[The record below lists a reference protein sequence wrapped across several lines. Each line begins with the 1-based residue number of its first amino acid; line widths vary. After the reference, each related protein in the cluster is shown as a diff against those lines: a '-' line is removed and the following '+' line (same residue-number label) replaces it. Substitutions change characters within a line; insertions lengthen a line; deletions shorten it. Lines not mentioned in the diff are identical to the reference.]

1 MMEKN
6 NFDGWSLLAVG
17 EEAIVELTAQQQ
29 QSNGRTSVA
38 STVAAMDEIE
48 NEINLVEVE
57 EDQVQRTR
65 EKWILVARG
74 KELWEPDN
82 DWTPLVQG
90 SEMAEDNVYNDL
102 GKLKTWAHELKISS
116 ARSGEKDDGNDDD
129 FGSLSHLLSN
139 REAER
144 GAWDKRCLPIQI
156 DEFVSIQEKYQF
168 TFHDRKGRVK
178 VLKRHAYDVDDDDDD
193 DFADSD
199 DEESNIRRRRRSSMM
214 SRIGDDMLL
223 KKHSMFFVENTM
235 RDLQDYQLRMRGLL
249 MKMY

>member
-17 EEAIVELTAQQQ
+17 EEAIIELSTTQQQ
-29 QSNGRTSVA
+29 QNNDGRASVA
-38 STVAAMDEIE
+38 STKSTIAAMDEIE

-57 EDQVQRTR
+57 EDQVERMC
-65 EKWILVARG
+65 EKWVLVARG
-74 KELWEPDN
+74 KEFWEADN
-82 DWTPLVQG
+82 EWTPLVQG

-102 GKLKTWAHELKISS
+102 GKLKTWAHELKISK
-116 ARSGEKDDGNDDD
+116 AEKEDHNDEN
-129 FGSLSHLLSN
+129 FGSLLSN

-178 VLKRHAYDVDDDDDD
+178 VLKRHAYDIDDDGDGA
-193 DFADSD
+193 DFD
-199 DEESNIRRRRRSSMM
+199 DEESARRRRRSSTMR
-214 SRIGDDMLL
+214 SGDDMLL
-223 KKHSMFFVENTM
+223 KKHSMFFVENAM